1 MRVVFRVN
9 KSERRRAFVR
19 VRDGKSLSKVYN
31 SDFPTNIN
39 NPDIS
44 CHEVYQLKNKC
55 IGNFVNPTEPI
66 IVKLLSSYLSLNEL
80 GERDG
85 IRILWGPIYKGRA
98 GNNQEIDIS
107 IEFNGEIIFG
117 ISIKSQFGGGYLEN
131 ADLSLSLIKEYK
143 DTIKTFEY
151 RGSVSDV
158 LQDMA
163 RIQNIK
169 ESTGQFESITIL
181 YSKVS
186 NKKWTEKFSEGS
198 AHSYLFLE
206 DNQCSFFQE
215 LEEKLPSLKSFI
227 GNSKRKSGFMTSM
240 EKVEKGRAVKG
251 SRLHIQNYVN
261 YNQVKLN
268 ELILMSSSSLLAF
281 LDKELSITWKSPLRE
296 KDYHE
301 YRNEFLDLSDNWIG
315 KREELE
321 KYWAKKGPQW
331 DGIAVVKGKNGQNGL
346 LLVEAKAHLQEMHS
360 KIQAGDISKVIIEQT
375 IKDTKNYVGSNAS
388 LEIWLEQY
396 YQLSNRLAY
405 LYLLNEKIG
414 IPTWLILV
422 NFTDDHTYKP
432 TRISAWIQHYQNVFS
447 SMDIS
452 SSSEILKQIIS
463 IYPTLD

>member
-1 MRVVFRVN
+1 MRVR
-9 KSERRRAFVR
+9 E
-19 VRDGKSLSKVYN
+19 GKSVSKVYSSN
-31 SDFPTNIN
+31 FPTQIH
-39 NPDIS
+39 NPDIK

-55 IGNFVNPTEPI
+55 SGNFMNPTEPI
-66 IVKLLSSYLSLNEL
+66 IVQLLSDYLSLNES
-80 GERDG
+80 GEREG
-85 IRILWGPIYKGRA
+85 IRLLWGPIYKGEA

-107 IEFNGEIIFG
+107 IEYDGEIIFG
-117 ISIKSQFGGGYLEN
+117 ISIKCQFGGGYLEN
-131 ADLSLSLIKEYK
+131 TDLSLSLIQEYK
-143 DTIKTFEY
+143 DTIKMFEY

-169 ESTGQFESITIL
+169 KSVGDFESITIL

-186 NKKWTEKFSEGS
+186 KKKWTEKFSKGYD
-198 AHSYLFLE
+198 HSYLFLE

-215 LEEKLPSLKSFI
+215 LEGKLPSLKSFK
-227 GNSKRKSGFMTSM
+227 GNSKKKSGFMNLM
-240 EKVEKGRAVKG
+240 EKIEKGRAVKG
-251 SRLHIQNYVN
+251 SRFHLQNYVDH
-261 YNQVKLN
+261 NQGKLN
-268 ELILMSSSSLLAF
+268 ELILMSSPSLLAF
-281 LDKELSITWKSPLRE
+281 LDKELSITWKSPLKE
-296 KDYHE
+296 KNYHE

-315 KREELE
+315 KRQELE
-321 KYWAKKGPQW
+321 NYWAKKGPQW
-331 DGIAVVKGKNGQNGL
+331 DGIAIVKGKNGQNGL
-346 LLVEAKAHLQEMHS
+346 LLVEAKAHLQELHS

-414 IPTWLILV
+414 IPTWLILI
-422 NFTDDHTYKP
+422 NFTDDHTHKP

-452 SSSEILKQIIS
+452 SSSEIFKQIIS
-463 IYPTLD
+463 IYPTVELKS